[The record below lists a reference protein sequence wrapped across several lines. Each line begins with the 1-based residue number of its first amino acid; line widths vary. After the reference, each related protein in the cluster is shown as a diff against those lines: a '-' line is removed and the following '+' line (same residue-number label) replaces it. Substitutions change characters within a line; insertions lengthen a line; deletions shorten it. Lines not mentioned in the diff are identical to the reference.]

1 MDRLGALSTGTKLLL
16 GAGVLLFV
24 DMFLRWQEVCVEV
37 AGVEAGC
44 AGRSGWG
51 GFWGVV
57 LGLLTIALLVWVG
70 LQVAGVDLSSVN
82 LPVTEAVLTLGLGV
96 LILVFALLKNLIDD
110 YSTIWSYVGVVLAAL
125 VAAGAYL
132 RSQELGGTAP
142 LRTTTGPDTDPPPP
156 DTTVP
161 PPA

>member
-1 MDRLGALSTGTKLLL
+1 MDRLGALSIGTKLLL
-16 GAGVLLFV
+16 GAGILLFV
-24 DMFLRWQEVCVEV
+24 DMFLRWQEVCAGAGGFEV
-37 AGVEAGC
+37 CGGA
-44 AGRSGWG
+44 SGWS

-82 LPVTEAVLTLGLGV
+82 LPVTEAMLTLGLGV
-96 LILVFALLKNLIDD
+96 LVLVFALLKNLIDD

-142 LRTTTGPDTDPPPP
+142 LRTTTEPDTAPPPP
-156 DTTVP
+156 DTTTP